1 MPDLFNESEIAALV
15 QRMELLPQL
24 VRRQQEELILE
35 QVPLPR
41 DWLDQQRREF
51 LGDQS
56 IDQVLETRGWSDLD
70 LDLHLQLRGICRF
83 AKQRFG
89 PGLEDTFLASR
100 GGRDR

>member
-51 LGDQS
+51 LGIRALTRFWKPEGGAIS
-56 IDQVLETRGWSDLD
+56 ISISISSYPRHCVVSLSNV
-70 LDLHLQLRGICRF
+70 
-83 AKQRFG
+83 
-89 PGLEDTFLASR
+89 S
-100 GGRDR
+100 GRA

>member
-70 LDLHLQLRGICRF
+70 LDLHLLPGIATCR
-83 AKQRFG
+83 
-89 PGLEDTFLASR
+89 
-100 GGRDR
+100 